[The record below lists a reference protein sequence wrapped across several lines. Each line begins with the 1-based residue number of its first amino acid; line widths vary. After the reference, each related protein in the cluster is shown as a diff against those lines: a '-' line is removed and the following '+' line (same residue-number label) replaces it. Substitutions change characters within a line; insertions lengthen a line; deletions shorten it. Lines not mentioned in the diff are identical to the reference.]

1 MRYRNVCLVAV
12 MLLLVACSG
21 GDNGITPWNNPVAPE
36 EKGAVTYY
44 GSYSNQPKHLDP
56 ARSYSAEEGLYIDNI
71 YEPPL
76 QYHFLKRPY
85 ELEPAT
91 ASQLPEIS
99 WLNDDLEPVP
109 EASDQVAFSVFT
121 LKLKPGTLFQP
132 HPAFVV
138 NDDGSPRFFFDTVQE
153 GARFRTLQ
161 DFPDMGTRELQSDD
175 YIYQIKRLADPK
187 NKSPMLGV
195 MSEHIVGMPELTATL
210 GKVREEQSN
219 DWVDLRQYSL
229 EGVTRIDDYTW
240 SIRVHGRYPQFVYW
254 QAMRFFAPIPWEAD
268 RFYHNPGFVDRNL
281 TLDWHPVGTGA
292 FMMVANDPNREIIL
306 QKNPNYR
313 EDYYPAEGA
322 SGDAEKGLLKDA
334 GKRLPFV
341 DRVVFT
347 HEKASIPQ
355 WTKFLQGY
363 YDRSGEE
370 STNVNS
376 ATFDQAFTV
385 GASGMELAPV
395 LQEQRIDFDEEIKPS
410 IYYTGFNM
418 RDPVV
423 GGYTDKNRKL
433 RQAISIVWDDQE
445 FVDIFWNGLGAQ
457 AQGPIPPGI
466 FGHRTG
472 QSGINPY
479 IFDWENNRSVRK
491 PVEYA
496 RQLMAEAGYPNG
508 RDAETGKPLIL
519 YMDTTGSSAGPSAE
533 WRRKQLEKLGV
544 QLEFRTSDYTRFREK
559 MRKGNTQIFGW
570 GWLADYP
577 DPENFL
583 FMLDSRQG
591 LLKCQCDGANTSNYD
606 NPEYDRLL
614 DEVRT
619 MSNTPER
626 LQKIDRM
633 VDIVR
638 QDSPWIWG
646 FHINEFYLRNQWVS
660 NTKRHAIAQ
669 GTLKYVNV
677 DPELRQQMQRQWNQP
692 VIIPLLA
699 GIGGFAGILLF
710 AVRAY
715 RRRQNSRILVD

>member
-1 MRYRNVCLVAV
+1 MRYRNVYLVAV
-12 MLLLVACSG
+12 MLLLVACTDG
-21 GDNGITPWNNPVAPE
+21 QVFPPWNKPHSIEA
-36 EKGAVTYY
+36 KGVVTYY
-44 GSYSNQPKHLDP
+44 GSYSNQPRHLDP
-56 ARSYSAEEGLYIDNI
+56 ARSYSAEEGLYVDNI

-91 ASQLPEIS
+91 ASRLPEVS
-99 WLNDDLEPVP
+99 WLNARLEPVP
-109 EASDQVAFSVFT
+109 EQSDQVAFSVFT
-121 LKLKPGTLFQP
+121 LTLKPGTLFQP
-132 HPAFVV
+132 HPAFALGA
-138 NDDGSPRFFFDTVQE
+138 DGSLRFFFETAEEDA
-153 GARFRTLQ
+153 GFRTLQ
-161 DFPDMGTRELQSDD
+161 DFPDMGTRELKSDD

-195 MSEHIVGMPELTATL
+195 MSERIVGLPALTATL
-210 GKVREEQSN
+210 GKVREEKNS
-219 DWVDLRQYSL
+219 DWVDLRQHSL

-268 RFYHNPGFVDRNL
+268 RFYHNPGFAERNL
-281 TLDWHPVGTGA
+281 TLDWYPVGTGP

-306 QKNPNYR
+306 QRNPNFR

-322 SGDAEKGLLKDA
+322 PGDLEKGLLKDA
-334 GKRLPFV
+334 GKQLPFV
-341 DRVVFT
+341 DRIVFT

-355 WTKFLQGY
+355 WAKFLQGY

-370 STNVNS
+370 STNINS
-376 ATFDQAFTV
+376 ATFDQAFTL
-385 GASGMELAPV
+385 GAGGMELTPALKDMQV
-395 LQEQRIDFDEEIKPS
+395 GYDEEIKPS

-418 RDPVV
+418 QDPVV
-423 GGYTDKNRKL
+423 GGYTDEQRKL

-445 FVDIFWNGLGAQ
+445 FVDIFWNGLGEQ
-457 AQGPIPPGI
+457 AHGPIPPGI
-466 FGHRTG
+466 FGHQAGER
-472 QSGINPY
+472 GINPY
-479 IFDWENNRSVRK
+479 VFDWNDNRAVRK
-491 PVEYA
+491 SVKYA
-496 RQLMAEAGYPNG
+496 QQLMSEAGYPNG
-508 RDAETGKPLIL
+508 RDIETGKPLIL
-519 YMDTTGSSAGPSAE
+519 YMDTTGNSAGPAAE

-544 QLEFRTSDYTRFREK
+544 QLEFRTSDYARFREK

-591 LLKCQCDGANTSNYD
+591 LLKCECDGANTSNYD

-614 DEVRT
+614 DEVRG

-626 LQKIDRM
+626 QQKIDQMIQM
-633 VDIVR
+633 VRKDT
-638 QDSPWIWG
+638 PWIWG
-646 FHINEFYLRNQWVS
+646 FHIKEFYLRNQWVS
-660 NTKRHAIAQ
+660 NTKRHGIAQ

-677 DPELRQQMQRQWNQP
+677 DPPVRKSMQQQWNQP
-692 VIIPLLA
+692 VIMPLLA
-699 GIGGFAGILLF
+699 GVSGFIALLAL

-715 RRRQNSRILVD
+715 RRRQNSRIVVK